1 MHSEAQLKKAEEAA
15 RSQPAAVVL
24 PKLAPAAV
32 TIEDDM
38 LARAAQVACVGLF
51 AIAIVWCAYVAQPVL
66 VPVLL
71 AWVIGT
77 IALPVVS
84 NLERVG
90 VPRGVASVL
99 VTLALLL
106 VIAFLLL
113 LLSTPLTYWIGRAS
127 ELGALVKAKLSSLSE
142 PLALL
147 KDLQKSLTAM
157 GASDSPAI
165 AVEPQSTSLV
175 ATIFSTLTPAVSQA
189 ILFLGTLIFYLVYQK
204 RLRNAVVGMVHER
217 DIRLRLLRTLT
228 WIDESMSV
236 YFGTFT
242 LVNISLGLVTSLL
255 TWTLGLPNPLLWG
268 VLAGVFNYIPY
279 LGPALVVATLSVVGL
294 LTFSTLAQAAVAPL
308 AFLAIVTIEGN
319 FITPSL
325 MGRRLELNPFA
336 VFLTIAFCTWLWGP
350 IGAFLA
356 VPLLMAAT
364 TVVTSVAIDQKPPL
378 PE

>member
-84 NLERVG
+84 NLERIG